1 MNNKLFVNFRRFSA
15 AADMRKR
22 RHAATQNLKAGT
34 VRCPPK
40 SVVSKLMY
48 RNAYSEIT

>member
-15 AADMRKR
+15 VTDMRKR
-22 RHAATQNLKAGT
+22 QHAATQSLKAGT
-34 VRCPPK
+34 VRYPPQ

>member
-15 AADMRKR
+15 VTDMRKH

-48 RNAYSEIT
+48 RNAYS

>member
-15 AADMRKR
+15 VTDMRKR
-22 RHAATQNLKAGT
+22 RHAATHNLKAGT
-34 VRCPPK
+34 VRRPPK